1 MAHPSDE
8 LYGPI
13 VRMGHKGGPIT
24 PLSAALLER
33 RFTASRSGRN
43 VVLGGRLAD
52 VLMPHDVCLLTSA
65 DRSVPSNSSTR
76 VNEIVCYNLTEQS
89 EKVSYDRFT

>member
-43 VVLGGRLAD
+43 VVLGGPTRGRAHAARRLLAD
-52 VLMPHDVCLLTSA
+52 VS
-65 DRSVPSNSSTR
+65 R
-76 VNEIVCYNLTEQS
+76 
-89 EKVSYDRFT
+89 